1 MLLRSCIVSECPYAA
16 THVLSLYCYVSA
28 PGHVS
33 LCYRVFVSDCNS
45 ERAPL
50 RSVLNTTTH
59 VLSLY
64 CYLCVPDHGDLCWRC
79 IVPLCPNAVTYL
91 HRSLESFY
99 YYVRASFHYVL
110 ILLRKRTRT
119 LCPYP
124 TEYTLLYLQL
134 RNPPYRSAL
143 MVAKHMPRSGVSLC
157 AATLHDLNQG
167 CEACGRKNQLPRIT
181 SYRDG
186 LRSLYSGVEGDH
198 LIATRKVLLFESPQL
213 QKNG

>member
-1 MLLRSCIVSECPYAA
+1 VSFA
-16 THVLSLYCYVSA
+16 TTFLHRF
-28 PGHVS
+28 GVS
-33 LCYRVFVSDCNS
+33 LCYRVFASDCNS

-50 RSVLNTTTH
+50 RSVLMLLRSVLNTAKH

-64 CYLCVPDHGDLCWRC
+64 CYLCVPDHGVLYWRC

-99 YYVRASFHYVL
+99 YYIRASFYCVL
-110 ILLRKRTRT
+110 VLLRKRTRT

-124 TEYTLLYLQL
+124 TEHK
-134 RNPPYRSAL
+134 PPVCSYEIPPFRSDL
-143 MVAKHMPRSGVSLC
+143 MVAKHMPRYAVSLY

-167 CEACGRKNQLPRIT
+167 YEACGRKNQLPRIT